1 MKTTDGTRYVVTTHG
16 QIVLE
21 QRGGGWQLPH
31 RRPGGDVSA
40 QYRLSETPPA
50 VALVMPAPELREEQQ
65 WHDLRKSHAYLPA
78 GEYDIA
84 AKGAELAY
92 WDARTGWCSVCGA
105 PMQRA
110 TEISK
115 KCTSCGNEVF
125 PSLATAILVLV
136 ARGDE
141 ALLVRA
147 KTFKRPFFGLVAGF
161 VEAGESLEQC
171 VAREVKEETS
181 LEIRNIRYFGSQ
193 SWPFPFNLMIGFTA
207 EYDSG
212 EVTYADG
219 ELCAGRF
226 FSRDELPELATPP
239 SLARTMIDAWI
250 NGDLNRD
257 PKQP

>member
-1 MKTTDGTRYVVTTHG
+1 MKTTDDIRYVVTANG

-21 QRGGGWQLPH
+21 QCGGQWQLPH
-31 RRPGGDVSA
+31 RRPGGEVSA
-40 QYRLSETPPA
+40 EYRLSETPLA
-50 VALVMPAPELREEQQ
+50 VALVMSDPELHEGLQ

-78 GEYDIA
+78 GEYNIA
-84 AKGAELAY
+84 VKGAELAY
-92 WDARTGWCSVCGA
+92 WDARTSWCSICGA

-115 KCTSCGNEVF
+115 KCTSCGDEVF

-136 ARGDE
+136 TRDDE

-161 VEAGESLEQC
+161 VETGESLEQC

-207 EYDSG
+207 EYASG

-226 FSRDELPELATPP
+226 FSRNDLPELATPP

-250 NGDLNRD
+250 NGDIA
-257 PKQP
+257 PKQQ

>member
-1 MKTTDGTRYVVTTHG
+1 MKTTDDIRYVITSNG

-21 QRGGGWQLPH
+21 QCGGGWQLPS
-31 RRPGGDVSA
+31 RRPSGDVSA
-40 QYRLSETPPA
+40 EYQLSETPRA
-50 VALVMPAPELREEQQ
+50 YALVMSDPGLCDGLQ
-65 WHDLRKSHAYLPA
+65 WHDLRKSHAYLPT

-84 AKGAELAY
+84 AKGAELTY
-92 WDARTGWCSVCGA
+92 WDARTRWCSICGA

-115 KCTSCGNEVF
+115 KCTSCGDEIF
-125 PSLATAILVLV
+125 PSLAAAILVLV
-136 ARGDE
+136 TRGDE

-161 VEAGESLEQC
+161 VETGESLEQC

-181 LEIRNIRYFGSQ
+181 LEIKNIRYFASQ

-207 EYDSG
+207 EYASG
-212 EVTYADG
+212 EVKYADG

-226 FSRDELPELATPP
+226 FSRDDLPELATPP

-250 NGDLNRD
+250 NGKLDAKL
-257 PKQP
+257 Q